1 LGPSVPA
8 SLVAYFGLAP
18 GRRGGGAAVAAMAR
32 LCGGSGACGN
42 GATAPVQGAMVV
54 TATAV
59 VMLIA
64 AAAGQPAGE
73 RPICQ
78 LADALVGSVGAHLTE
93 WDNQIEIGLNSTMNC
108 SMFLEFVYLSRDR
121 IRMQL
126 EYVRGNFSAEDELFR
141 ARGEEGGSTT
151 WAMTHMST
159 AASLVSAHLHIH
171 GVLAAARPLCLSENL
186 QLLFLM
192 SLRRLKTLLYTQL
205 RHLWIIFQGTA
216 ELFRQG
222 AGRWLTEVVELFEA
236 DLRTMETIMVSWQPP
251 AEEEEEGASRDAS
264 APAVASEGQAEQAP
278 KGSSRPGPPL
288 PAFSTREP
296 DGVALS
302 TIEILR
308 RDTFEEWDSRKPLL
322 RALLRH
328 VLPRDG
334 HVADVCAGSGQ
345 AAEFLNDTGLVTAY
359 AFDPSSNIRLLS
371 KGVVDHARFHAE
383 RVQLWRSFDMLLC
396 MTAAA
401 YYGGAGPETWA
412 KVWQNIDSHATRG
425 AVLSCGVGEVRQ
437 QALAAAQEHAPGLQ
451 LDEVLSERLAEAAG
465 EKEGACVFWRSMAS

>member
-1 LGPSVPA
+1 MA
-8 SLVAYFGLAP
+8 AAA
-18 GRRGGGAAVAAMAR
+18 AAVVV
-32 LCGGSGACGN
+32 L
-42 GATAPVQGAMVV
+42 GAT
-54 TATAV
+54 
-59 VMLIA
+59 
-64 AAAGQPAGE
+64 AAGQPAGE

-126 EYVRGNFSAEDELFR
+126 EYVRGNFTAEDDLFR

-159 AASLVSAHLHIH
+159 AASLVSAHIHIH

-192 SLRRLKTLLYTQL
+192 SLRRLKNLLYTQL

-222 AGRWLTEVVELFEA
+222 AGRWLAEVVELFEA
-236 DLRTMETIMVSWQPP
+236 DLRTFETIMVSWQPP
-251 AEEEEEGASRDAS
+251 PGEEEGTEGEADT
-264 APAVASEGQAEQAP
+264 PAVAAEQATQQAP
-278 KGSSRPGPPL
+278 EAGSRPGPPL
-288 PAFSTREP
+288 PVFSIREP

-308 RDTFEEWDSRKPLL
+308 RDTFEEWDLRKPLL

-345 AAEFLNDTGLVTAY
+345 AAEFLNDTGLVSAY
-359 AFDPSSNIRLLS
+359 AFDPSPNIRLLS

-396 MTAAA
+396 TTAAA
-401 YYGGAGPETWA
+401 DFGGAGPETWA
-412 KVWQNIDSHATRG
+412 KVWQNIDSHVTRG

-437 QALAAAQEHAPGLQ
+437 QALASAEQHAPGLR
-451 LDEVLSERLAEAAG
+451 LDEALSERLAEAAG
-465 EKEGACVFWRSMAS
+465 QNEGTCVFWRSLAS